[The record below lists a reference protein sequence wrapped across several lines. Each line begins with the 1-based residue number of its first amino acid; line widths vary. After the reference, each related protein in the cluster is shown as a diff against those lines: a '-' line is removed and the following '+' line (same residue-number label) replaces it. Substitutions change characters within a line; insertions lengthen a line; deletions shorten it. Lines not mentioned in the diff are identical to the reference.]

1 MYKTISKR
9 MQGTNTKV
17 SNPAAPLIRDHFC
30 RLCKQWFTAEDY
42 RKHQT
47 VSGVTGAYTVVSLP
61 TPPPPGPGR
70 ARIKFVRER
79 IRRVNVSD

>member
-17 SNPAAPLIRDHFC
+17 LNPAAPLIRDHFC

-47 VSGVTGAYTVVSLP
+47 VSGIRGDYTKSPLP
-61 TPPPPGPGR
+61 TPPEPRRGR
-70 ARIKFVRER
+70 ARIKYIRER
-79 IRRVNVSD
+79 IMRGKRP